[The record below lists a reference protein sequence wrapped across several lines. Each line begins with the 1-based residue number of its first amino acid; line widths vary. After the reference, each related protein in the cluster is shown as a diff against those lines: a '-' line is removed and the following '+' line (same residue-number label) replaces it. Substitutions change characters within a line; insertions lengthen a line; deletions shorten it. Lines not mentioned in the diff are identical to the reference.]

1 MQPEPVSLAWSPLF
15 WPGPSLARPDGH
27 DPFAVFDDASRGTQP
42 TIDVD
47 AVDAGAAGTG
57 TVVDSNT
64 HTNNTGVNGDVD
76 GNGTPSSAAV
86 SRKRKSK
93 CWDDFEEVF
102 EKINGHDVRV
112 RAICKTCRTVLSARS
127 AAGTG
132 HILRHQK
139 SCKKI
144 LDHASRVQSR
154 LAFNADGSLHNW
166 NYDPAVART
175 ELC

>member
-1 MQPEPVSLAWSPLF
+1 MLMVMVLLPLLLF
-15 WPGPSLARPDGH
+15 LE
-27 DPFAVFDDASRGTQP
+27 
-42 TIDVD
+42 
-47 AVDAGAAGTG
+47 
-57 TVVDSNT
+57 
-64 HTNNTGVNGDVD
+64 
-76 GNGTPSSAAV
+76 SA
-86 SRKRKSK
+86 KSK